1 MTYYCKLRD
10 CVVLVFNLEA
20 GMSYKLNANNI
31 LLRFNIYKIYSN
43 NWNHFNN
50 TTYSKWMLKKNLT
63 KYNYYNSNLN
73 GVILVG
79 NMKDSIENWY

>member
-10 CVVLVFNLEA
+10 CVVLVSNLEA

-43 NWNHFNN
+43 N
-50 TTYSKWMLKKNLT
+50 
-63 KYNYYNSNLN
+63 
-73 GVILVG
+73 
-79 NMKDSIENWY
+79 